1 MFVDWPCFYEEQL
14 NNCALF
20 LPNVPAPRLLSLLF
34 TTRIKLVGWRK
45 ASLYIC
51 IAIHLKSSLMK
62 LINHATVVA
71 ATIFLPSLAI
81 ARQPDNITGSVK
93 ETGGK
98 SISAATVT
106 LLHSADSSWVKTE
119 LTDASG
125 AFAFGGLADGAYL
138 LKVTALG
145 FEPRFQPV
153 SLQGATPSVS
163 NVVMEP
169 RTSQLKQVT
178 VTERK
183 PFVEAR
189 LDKTIV
195 NVEGAVTNAGSTVL
209 ELLEKSPGVMVDKDG
224 NISMRGKQGVV
235 VMIDGRPSY
244 LSGADLANYLR
255 SLSADQ
261 ISQLELITQPSAKYD
276 AAGNAGIINIKTK
289 KGKQSGLNGSVS
301 LAYTQGVYPK
311 SSNTF
316 QLNYKKNKVNVYG
329 SYNYSY
335 REGFNNHTL
344 DRNFRTGGNDV
355 VTSNFHQK
363 TFMHN
368 VGQPHTLKAGMDYD
382 VTEKTSL
389 GFSVNGMFST
399 QTNNNDGTTT
409 ITDNVNQT
417 VSYNTAGNKIRNPWS
432 NGGFNAY
439 AKHGFK
445 QAGREISAD
454 LDYMQYRSNSNQVA
468 NNQLLDANMQPV
480 SAPFILKGELPSD
493 IRIYSAKV
501 DYVHPFAKT
510 WKLEAGAKTSYV
522 TSDNDARYSLYEL
535 GAWGY
540 DSSRSNHFLYNENIN
555 AAYVNASTSLG
566 KQWQAQV
573 GLRLENT
580 NAEGRQLVDN
590 QKFTR
595 NYTQLFPTAY
605 VSYQLNKNN
614 QFSVNYG
621 RRIDRPSYQDM
632 NPFLFFLDQYAYQVG
647 NPYLMPQ
654 FSNNIEL
661 AHLYKG
667 VLITTARFSQ
677 VNDIISDILKQNDT
691 TKVTFQ
697 TKDNIAKSTNYGISV
712 SFNYDL
718 AKWWMINAFGDLG
731 YTHFTGSISNVPVDA
746 EQTTFSIN
754 INNQFRFKKGWSA
767 ELSGFYVSP
776 SLETAM
782 IYANEMWMISMG
794 VGKKILHDKGTIKLS
809 IRDPFKTLQFNGY
822 TRFDNIDLKVNEQW
836 DNRQATIAFTYNF
849 GKQQQQRRR
858 QSGASDEQKR
868 VNMGQ
873 Q

>member
-1 MFVDWPCFYEEQL
+1 
-14 NNCALF
+14 
-20 LPNVPAPRLLSLLF
+20 
-34 TTRIKLVGWRK
+34 
-45 ASLYIC
+45 
-51 IAIHLKSSLMK
+51 MK

-71 ATIFLPSLAI
+71 ATILLPFAAA
-81 ARQPDNITGSVK
+81 ARPDHITGSVK
-93 ETGGK
+93 ESSGK
-98 SISAATVT
+98 SITAATVT
-106 LLHSADSSWVKTE
+106 LLRQADSSWVKTE

-125 AFAFGGLADGAYL
+125 AFVFNGVVDGQYL

-145 FEPRFQPV
+145 YEPRFQQV
-153 SLQGATPSVS
+153 QLQGNQPSLATVT
-163 NVVMEP
+163 MEP

-195 NVEGAVTNAGSTVL
+195 NVEGAVTSAGSTAL
-209 ELLEKSPGVMVDKDG
+209 EVLEKSPGIMVDKDG

-261 ISQLELITQPSAKYD
+261 VAQLELITQPSAKYD

-289 KGKQSGLNGSVS
+289 KGRQSGLNGSVS

-311 SSNTF
+311 ASNTI
-316 QLNYKKNKVNVYG
+316 QLNYKKNKINLYG
-329 SYNYSY
+329 SYNFSHW
-335 REGFNNHTL
+335 EGFSHHEL

-355 VTSNFHQK
+355 VTSNFNQN
-363 TFMHN
+363 TSMRN
-368 VGQPHTLKAGMDYD
+368 VGNPHSLKAGVDYD
-382 VTEKTSL
+382 VTQKTTIGL
-389 GFSVNGMFST
+389 SVNGMFNT
-399 QTNNNDGTTT
+399 QQNDNNSLTK

-417 VSYNTAGNKIRNPWS
+417 ISYNKAENRIHNPWS

-439 AKHGFK
+439 MKHSFK
-445 QAGREISAD
+445 QQGPELSAD
-454 LDYMQYRSNSNQVA
+454 LDYMQYLANSNQLA
-468 NNQLLDANMQPV
+468 TNQPLDAGMVPV
-480 SAPFILKGELPSD
+480 GVPLQLRGELPSD

-501 DYVHPFAKT
+501 DYSHPFAKT
-510 WKLEAGAKTSYV
+510 WKFEAGAKSSYV
-522 TSDNDARYSLYEL
+522 TSDNDARYSVMDQNE
-535 GAWGY
+535 WTY
-540 DSSRSNHFLYNENIN
+540 DSSRSNHFIYNENIN
-555 AAYVNASTSLG
+555 AAYVNTATSIG

-580 NAEGRQLVDN
+580 NAEGKQLANN

-595 NYTQLFPTAY
+595 TYTQLFPTAY

-614 QFSVNYG
+614 QFSLNYG

-632 NPFLFFLDQYAYQVG
+632 NPFRYFLDQYAYQQG
-647 NPYLMPQ
+647 NPYLKPQ
-654 FSNNIEL
+654 FSNNVEL
-661 AHLYKG
+661 AHVFKG
-667 VLITTARFSQ
+667 VLITTARYSQ
-677 VNDIISDILKQNDT
+677 TSDIINDILLQNDT

-697 TKDNIAKSTNYGISV
+697 TKDNVAKSTNYGVSV

-718 AKWWMINAFGDLG
+718 TKWWMLNAFGDLG
-731 YTHFTGSISNVPVDA
+731 YTHYQGVINNAPIDV
-746 EQTTFSIN
+746 EQTTFTIN

-776 SLETAM
+776 QLETAM
-782 IYANEMWMISMG
+782 IYARQMGMVSVG
-794 VGKKILHDKGTIKLS
+794 VGKKILKDRGSLKLS
-809 IRDPFKTLQFNGY
+809 VRDPFYTLKFSGY
-822 TRFDNIDLKVNEQW
+822 TRFDNIDLKVNSRW

-849 GKQQQQRRR
+849 GKQQGQQRRR

-868 VNMGQ
+868 VNMGGQ